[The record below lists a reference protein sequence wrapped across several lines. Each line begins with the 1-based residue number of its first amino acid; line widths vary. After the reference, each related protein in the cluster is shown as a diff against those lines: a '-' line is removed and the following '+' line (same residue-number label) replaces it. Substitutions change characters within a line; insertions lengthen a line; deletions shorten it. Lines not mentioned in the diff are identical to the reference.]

1 MNHVAMLRIRRL
13 GRVLRLISTGRMLR
27 LSLTLRLSLM
37 LSLSTLSGFAAVA
50 AQNTATPHISGPI
63 HRTARNTNPP
73 NILLITLDTT
83 RADRMGFLG
92 SKRGLT
98 PNLDALASQSA
109 VFTHAYS
116 QAPLTPTSHAT
127 ILTGTYPQFHQ
138 VNDFRVPLAND
149 LPYAP
154 DILHAHGYHTAAFV
168 GSVVLDPATSYA
180 PGFDRGFDTYNAG
193 FEPEAIR
200 QKGRF
205 ETIERRGGEVVARAL
220 AWLAQHPKAP
230 FFIWVHLYDA
240 HDPYDPPEPYK
251 SRYALQPYDGEIA
264 YEDAA
269 VGKLLRQLKARGL
282 YDGAVIAVMAD
293 HGESLGAHGEDTHGI
308 FLYDET
314 IQVPLVIKLPLGDA
328 AEKST
333 PLKTARRVDD
343 KVELVDVMP
352 TLLQAAGVAVPK
364 EVQGQSLMG
373 LMTSTMAA
381 APATE
386 DKNDVSAEAWR
397 DRPAYAETDYP
408 RTAFGWSALRS
419 LRTGKYLYI
428 QAPRQELYDEA
439 ADSKAEH
446 NLASASTA
454 VADTLKA
461 KLDGIRRETTN
472 NREAPKA
479 VVDPMA
485 QEKLAAL
492 GYVSGGSNA
501 AKTVAA
507 EQGADP
513 KDKIEISNL
522 NHQANALRQSG
533 RPAEAVPLLQQLVA
547 KEPGMPNIYGE
558 LGESYLDLKQ
568 YQEALPVLRKA
579 KDLDPESP
587 TTRLQ
592 LAKALMGVGDFAA
605 AVPELEFAVAK
616 IPGYAEVHLFLET
629 AYAHTNRIPETIK
642 ECQTVLQFFPNDF
655 GSYLILGRFLELS
668 SDFAGAVP
676 NLKKAAALDPKAPE
690 PHIFLADAYAQLGR
704 QSDAAREK
712 AAAKR
717 LAANHRDK
725 DKD

>member
-1 MNHVAMLRIRRL
+1 MSLAAS
-13 GRVLRLISTGRMLR
+13 VLASPG
-27 LSLTLRLSLM
+27 
-37 LSLSTLSGFAAVA
+37 
-50 AQNTATPHISGPI
+50 QEK
-63 HRTARNTNPP
+63 PP

-98 PNLDALASQSA
+98 SNLDALARDSA

-138 VNDFRVPLAND
+138 VNDFRVPLAKD

-154 DILHAHGYHTAAFV
+154 DILHANGYRTAAFV

-193 FEPEAIR
+193 FDPEAIR

-205 ETIERRGGEVVARAL
+205 ETIERRGNLVVARAL
-220 AWLAQHPKAP
+220 AWLTQHPKGP
-230 FFIWVHLYDA
+230 FFLWVHLYDA

-251 SRYALQPYDGEIA
+251 SRYASQPYDGEIA

-269 VGKLLRQLKARGL
+269 VGKLLVQLKARGL
-282 YDGAVIAVMAD
+282 YDGAVIAVMSD

-314 IQVPLVIKLPLGDA
+314 IQVPLVIKLPLRKA
-328 AEKST
+328 AAKAPTKHS
-333 PLKTARRVDD
+333 ARRIDD

-352 TLLQAAGVAVPK
+352 TLLEAAGVAAPT

-373 LMTSTMAA
+373 LMTARIPAASPALAGSSTAA
-381 APATE
+381 E
-386 DKNDVSAEAWR
+386 VWH

-419 LRTGKYLYI
+419 LRTGKYLYV
-428 QAPRQELYDEA
+428 QAPRQELYDEV
-439 ADSKAEH
+439 ADAKAEH
-446 NLASASTA
+446 NLARESTA

-461 KLDGIRRETTN
+461 RLDGIRQQTSN

-479 VVDPMA
+479 AVDPTA

-492 GYVSGGSNA
+492 GYVSGASNA
-501 AKTVAA
+501 ARDGSA

-533 RPAEAVPLLQQLVA
+533 RPAEAVPLLQRLVV
-547 KEPGMPNIYGE
+547 KEPDVPNVYGE
-558 LGESYLDLKQ
+558 LGESYLDLKEFQ
-568 YQEALPVLRKA
+568 KALPVLRKA
-579 KDLDPESP
+579 KELDMESP
-587 TTRLQ
+587 TARLR
-592 LAKALMGVGDFAA
+592 LAKALTGVGDFAA
-605 AVPELEFAVAK
+605 AVPELEFAVAQ
-616 IPGYAEVHLFLET
+616 IPSYAEAHLFLEM
-629 AYAHTNRIPETIK
+629 AYARTNRVPETIK
-642 ECQTVLQFFPNDF
+642 ECQTVLQFFPDHF

-668 SDFAGAVP
+668 GDFAGAVP
-676 NLKKAAALDPKAPE
+676 KLKRAAALEPKAPE
-690 PHIFLADAYAQLGR
+690 PHMFLADAYVQLGR
-704 QSDAAREK
+704 ESDAAREK
-712 AAAKR
+712 VIAKR
-717 LAANHRDK
+717 LAGSHK
-725 DKD
+725 E